1 MQWFHLKLCALHI
14 IHLERLNRDMRTNT
28 HTVSDPTNVSVGN
41 NIFFFLQ
48 RDEAVSDVSPPSPGR
63 AVFKPDNG
71 FHRFASDLQQKNK
84 RSLDIFFP
92 LTLHLNKIIDS
103 FYLWYLQTS
112 VYAGSRFIN
121 PVRLQ
126 TVLWEVSLQ
135 PDKRSNTMF
144 LLYCLSSGSCTSLV
158 FYNTEGGWCEFVVSC
173 SYFKIQS

>member
-1 MQWFHLKLCALHI
+1 MC
-14 IHLERLNRDMRTNT
+14 TNT
-28 HTVSDPTNVSVGN
+28 HTVSDSTNVSVGN

-48 RDEAVSDVSPPSPGR
+48 RDEAVSAVSPPSPR
-63 AVFKPDNG
+63 FKPDNG
-71 FHRFASDLQQKNK
+71 FHRFASELQQKNK
-84 RSLDIFFP
+84 RSLDIRFP

-103 FYLWYLQTS
+103 FYLWYLRTS
-112 VYAGSRFIN
+112 VYAGTHFIN

-158 FYNTEGGWCEFVVSC
+158 FYNTRVADVSLLC
-173 SYFKIQS
+173 HAPILKYNHKMLKCA